1 MEACA
6 LALQSEDLSK
16 KERRRKEKRSQR
28 RTLLGRPGPAG
39 LAGGRRRSQRIC
51 FYNFRLSCGCVPDV
65 LRVGFF

>member
-39 LAGGRRRSQRIC
+39 LAGGRRSQRIF

>member
-28 RTLLGRPGPAG
+28 HEHW
-39 LAGGRRRSQRIC
+39 LAGPGQPALRAEEGRSVFC
-51 FYNFRLSCGCVPDV
+51 FYNFRLSCGCVPEV

>member
-28 RTLLGRPGPAG
+28 HEHCLVGPGQRALRAEGRSVFFFTTLGFPAG
-39 LAGGRRRSQRIC
+39 V
-51 FYNFRLSCGCVPDV
+51 FPTF
-65 LRVGFF
+65 

>member
-16 KERRRKEKRSQR
+16 KERRRRRSDLNDTNIAWPAR
-28 RTLLGRPGPAG
+28 ARGGRKKVAAYFFFTTLGFPAG
-39 LAGGRRRSQRIC
+39 V
-51 FYNFRLSCGCVPDV
+51 FPDV

>member
-16 KERRRKEKRSQR
+16 KERKRKEKRSQR

-39 LAGGRRRSQRIC
+39 LAGGRSQRI
-51 FYNFRLSCGCVPDV
+51 FFTTL
-65 LRVGFF
+65 GFPAGVFPTF

>member
-39 LAGGRRRSQRIC
+39 LAGGRRSQRI
-51 FYNFRLSCGCVPDV
+51 FFTTL
-65 LRVGFF
+65 GFPAGVFPTF

>member
-1 MEACA
+1 MEACT

-39 LAGGRRRSQRIC
+39 LAGGRSQRIF

-65 LRVGFF
+65 LSVGFF

>member
-6 LALQSEDLSK
+6 LALQSEDLRK
-16 KERRRKEKRSQR
+16 REREGERRSDLNDTNIAWPVRASGRKV
-28 RTLLGRPGPAG
+28 A
-39 LAGGRRRSQRIC
+39 AYF